1 MRERSEVLFSD
12 YDLRAT
18 LEAHEQKMN
27 AEIDGLDRRRALET
41 GLDELCDHFEK
52 EYRIEVPRLDET
64 KIKVSQ
70 KDAQVDVSHD
80 PMRAIFDRSQPFYV
94 SGTQISFLVPFSRDK
109 GLFKCRPSSFNFNP
123 PRAGVAENHLS
134 LVYTVI
140 EPTPEAVRTNFD
152 RDIAQIRQWLAW
164 VENDAVQFNASLQ
177 TKVRQRL
184 ERRREKLA
192 RDRNLAAGLGF
203 PVQDDED

>member
-27 AEIDGLDRRRALET
+27 AEIDGLDRGRALET
-41 GLDELCDHFEK
+41 GLDALCDQFEK
-52 EYRIEVPRLDET
+52 EYRVEVPRLDET
-64 KIKVSQ
+64 RIKVTQ
-70 KDAQVDVSHD
+70 EDAQVDVSHD

-94 SGTQISFLVPFSRDK
+94 SGTQISFLVPFSGDK

-123 PRAGVAENHLS
+123 PRAVVGENQLS

-140 EPTPEAVRTNFD
+140 EPNPEALRGGFD
-152 RDIAQIRQWLAW
+152 RDIAQIRQWLTSLD
-164 VENDAVQFNASLQ
+164 NDAAQFNASLR
-177 TKVRQRL
+177 TKARQRL
-184 ERRREKLA
+184 ERRREKLT
-192 RDRNLAAGLGF
+192 RDQNLVAGLGF
-203 PVQDDED
+203 PVQEDEG

>member
-1 MRERSEVLFSD
+1 MRERSEALFSD

-18 LEAHEQKMN
+18 LEAHETKMN
-27 AEIDGLDRRRALET
+27 SEIDNLDRRRALEAN
-41 GLDELCDHFEK
+41 LDELCDLLEK

-64 KIKVSQ
+64 RIEVSQ

-80 PMRAIFDRSQPFYV
+80 PFRAIFDRSQPFYV
-94 SGTQISFLVPFSRDK
+94 SGTQISFLVPFSGDK

-123 PRAGVAENHLS
+123 PRAVVGENQIS

-140 EPTPEAVRTNFD
+140 EQNPEAVRASFD
-152 RDIAQIRQWLAW
+152 RDIAQIRQWLTW
-164 VENDAVQFNASLQ
+164 VDNDAAQFNASLRA
-177 TKVRQRL
+177 KVRQRL

-192 RDRNLAAGLGF
+192 RDQSLAAGLGF
-203 PVQDDED
+203 PVRKDAD

>member
-18 LEAHEQKMN
+18 LEAHEQKVN

-41 GLDELCDHFEK
+41 SLDELCDHFEK
-52 EYRIEVPRLDET
+52 EYRIEVPRLDDT
-64 KIKVSQ
+64 QIKVSQ

-80 PMRAIFDRSQPFYV
+80 PMRAIFDRSQPSYV
-94 SGTQISFLVPFSRDK
+94 SGTQISFLVPFSGDK

-123 PRAGVAENHLS
+123 PRAVVGENQLS

-140 EPTPEAVRTNFD
+140 EPNPEAVRAGFD
-152 RDIAQIRQWLAW
+152 RDIAQIRQWLTW
-164 VENDAVQFNASLQ
+164 VENDAAQFNASLR
-177 TKVRQRL
+177 TKARQRL
-184 ERRREKLA
+184 ERRREKLG
-192 RDRNLAAGLGF
+192 RDQNLVAGLGF
-203 PVQDDED
+203 PVQEDED